1 MLERLE
7 QIEISLVVIT
17 AQLQDERVNAF
28 IDSYDQLLE
37 VIRQKETE
45 IGVLAAS
52 D

>member
-1 MLERLE
+1 VLERLE